1 MGAGLTVA
9 EGVDVAWLRPA
20 LVGSTACVAALA
32 ACGDDGRPSV
42 PADALGDD
50 AITVGSFD
58 FPESVLLAELYSQAL
73 EENGFRVERALG
85 LGPREFVGPALHA
98 GLIELVPDYGG
109 TAVAFFSAGAVA
121 PNSDPA
127 SNHRAL
133 EDVVAGSTITAL
145 DAAPAE
151 NVNTFVVSEDTA
163 RRYGL
168 TTLSDLTPVAPELV
182 LGGPPECA
190 TRQLCQVG
198 LREVYGLK
206 FADFVALEAGGPVTH
221 QAISD
226 GYVDVALLFSTDPEL
241 VDYVELTDDR
251 HLQPAENITP
261 LVHAAIVER
270 WGAEVIDAIDAVSH
284 ELDTDSLRQLN
295 TLDAATPGV
304 DDVAEIAAAW
314 LQAKGLA

>member
-1 MGAGLTVA
+1 MATI
-9 EGVDVAWLRPA
+9 RRSIM
-20 LVGSTACVAALA
+20 VGAALSSMA
-32 ACGDDGRPSV
+32 ACADGKEGGDAARDVLS
-42 PADALGDD
+42 DD

-73 EENGFRVERALG
+73 EGSGFRVERALG

-98 GLIELVPDYGG
+98 GLIEFVPDYGG
-109 TAVAFFSAGAVA
+109 TAVAFFSADAVA
-121 PNSDPA
+121 PDADSA

-133 EDVVAGSTITAL
+133 EGVVAGSTIAAL

-151 NVNTFVVSEDTA
+151 NVNTFVVSEATA

-168 TTLSDLTPVAPELV
+168 QTLSDLAGVASELV
-182 LGGPPECA
+182 LGGPAECA
-190 TRQLCQVG
+190 TRPLCQVG

-221 QAISD
+221 QALSD

-251 HLQPAENITP
+251 HLQPAENVTP
-261 LVHAAIVER
+261 LVNAAIVER
-270 WGAEVIDAIDAVSH
+270 WGDDVVEVINAVSH

-295 TLDAATPGV
+295 TVDAATPGAG
-304 DDVAEIAAAW
+304 DVEEIVAGW